1 MRRVTLITAIAF
13 GTFVFLG
20 ISFLLAR
27 ALTGSGAERSRVH
40 RGRARAGARGRR
52 RGAEEAAGVRGRAGV
67 RARDPG
73 ARGGSS
79 SGPARSQILTYAPS
93 VRVTMTR
100 RSGTGRVAWR
110 AGDSLPVVQCVKARR
125 EGPLTGGGV
134 ELLAISKPIAL
145 DGGMQLTAA
154 RLPAGRCVVMPRMRG
169 RLRLLLPLAALLALA
184 LPGAAAAADKPA
196 KKTLYYEGPSGRYL
210 MDGTW
215 LFRLDPSN
223 KGLGSKWNRS
233 ASTAGWS
240 KVKVPNVWN
249 LGDDSPAS
257 MIGGV
262 GWYRKDFSLPN
273 ASKALEW
280 AVRFESVNYRSTVWL
295 NGRRVGANR
304 GAYIP
309 FEFRL
314 NGLKRRGTNR
324 LVIRVDSKRRST
336 DFPPSGLATNG
347 APTGGWWNYS
357 GLQREVY
364 LKQLDTVDWKS
375 VRVIPRLA
383 CASCTASVQVKVIMR
398 NVRGSGQNVRISGN
412 FGSRRLSLGSKGI
425 SGNGVPSFTTTF
437 RMPNPRVWSPAR
449 PYLYNVNLRA
459 SAGGRTVGTYRL
471 KTGIR
476 SIRVSSDG
484 HLILNGARVNIRGVG
499 VHEDS
504 KEQGFAVDNAFRQRL
519 VSETKAVGATLMRTH
534 YPMHPYTHEL
544 ADKEGVL
551 IWSEIPVYALK
562 TANLA
567 KPGVTELAA
576 KELEKNI
583 IANQNHPSV
592 LLWSIANELSAR
604 PGPTQ
609 ANYIKNAVRQA
620 KALDPSRPVG
630 LAVAGYPTVG
640 CQKAYAPLDV
650 IGINDYFGWYP
661 GPSGLVFDRTK
672 LPPTSTRSAPATRSR
687 R

>member
-1 MRRVTLITAIAF
+1 MI
-13 GTFVFLG
+13 
-20 ISFLLAR
+20 
-27 ALTGSGAERSRVH
+27 
-40 RGRARAGARGRR
+40 
-52 RGAEEAAGVRGRAGV
+52 
-67 RARDPG
+67 
-73 ARGGSS
+73 
-79 SGPARSQILTYAPS
+79 
-93 VRVTMTR
+93 
-100 RSGTGRVAWR
+100 
-110 AGDSLPVVQCVKARR
+110 
-125 EGPLTGGGV
+125 
-134 ELLAISKPIAL
+134 
-145 DGGMQLTAA
+145 A

-169 RLRLLLPLAALLALA
+169 PLRLLLPLVALLALA
-184 LPGAAAAADKPA
+184 MPSAAGAADKPSN
-196 KKTLYYEGPSGRYL
+196 KTLYYEGPSGRYL

-223 KGLGSKWNRS
+223 KGLGSGWNRS
-233 ASTAGWS
+233 ASIAGWS
-240 KVKVPNVWN
+240 KVKAPNVWN

-262 GWYRKDFSLPN
+262 GWYRKDFSLPD
-273 ASKALEW
+273 ASRALEW
-280 AVRFESVNYRSTVWL
+280 AVRFESVNYRSRVWL
-295 NGRRVGANR
+295 NGKRVGGNR

-364 LKQLDTVDWKS
+364 LKRLDTVDWKS

-383 CASCTASVQVKVIMR
+383 CASCTASVQVKAILR
-398 NVRGSGQNVRISGN
+398 NVKGSGQSVRISGN
-412 FGSRRLSLGSKGI
+412 FGSRRINLGTRGI
-425 SGNGVPSFTTTF
+425 RGNGVTSFSTTF
-437 RMPNPRVWSPAR
+437 KIRNPQVWSPAR

-459 SAGGRTVGTYRL
+459 SAGGRSVGSYRL

-504 KEQGFAVDNAFRQRL
+504 QAQGFAVDNAFRQRL
-519 VSETKAVGATLMRTH
+519 VSETQAAGATLMRTH

-567 KPGVTELAA
+567 KPG
-576 KELEKNI
+576 
-583 IANQNHPSV
+583 
-592 LLWSIANELSAR
+592 
-604 PGPTQ
+604 
-609 ANYIKNAVRQA
+609 
-620 KALDPSRPVG
+620 
-630 LAVAGYPTVG
+630 
-640 CQKAYAPLDV
+640 
-650 IGINDYFGWYP
+650 
-661 GPSGLVFDRTK
+661 
-672 LPPTSTRSAPATRSR
+672 
-687 R
+687 